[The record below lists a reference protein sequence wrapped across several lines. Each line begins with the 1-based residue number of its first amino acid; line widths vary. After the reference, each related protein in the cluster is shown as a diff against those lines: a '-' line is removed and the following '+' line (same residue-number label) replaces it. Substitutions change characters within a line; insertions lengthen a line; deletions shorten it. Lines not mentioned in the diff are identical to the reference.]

1 MDALDAILIAIQ
13 LHLYQIVVFHLSGM
27 TVKLPVSA
35 DPAHMFTRIDR
46 DADSWNANSQTP
58 VQPQQMQANYIQ
70 AISAL
75 KSTKALTAIVAI
87 SRICHSVSHHER
99 TSIPE
104 RQTAYWQDLETFSQ
118 HAQIRRPRLNRQ
130 LRHRA
135 PQDPHEATGR
145 THQRILPRQSEAF
158 TSHARSH

>member
-13 LHLYQIVVFHLSGM
+13 LHLYQIVVFHLIGM

-35 DPAHMFTRIDR
+35 DPAHMVTRIDR
-46 DADSWNANSQTP
+46 DVDSWNANSQTP
-58 VQPQQMQANYIQ
+58 VRPQQMQTNCTQ

-75 KSTKALTAIVAI
+75 KSTKASTAIVAI
-87 SRICHSVSHHER
+87 LRICHSVSHHER

-118 HAQIRRPRLNRQ
+118 HAQLRRLRLNR
-130 LRHRA
+130 
-135 PQDPHEATGR
+135 
-145 THQRILPRQSEAF
+145 
-158 TSHARSH
+158 